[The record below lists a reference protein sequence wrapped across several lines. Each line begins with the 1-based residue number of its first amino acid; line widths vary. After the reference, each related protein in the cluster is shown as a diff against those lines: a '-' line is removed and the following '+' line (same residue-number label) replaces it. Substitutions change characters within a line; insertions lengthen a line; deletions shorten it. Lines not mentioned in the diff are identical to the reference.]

1 MVARRSAGLLPSGP
15 ASVEGGVAEVQEIR
29 INRVELKLADTDD
42 PLASKV
48 SWQPLVGGGSSFR
61 THRLRKADGR
71 LTVRR
76 TLGGVVFACV
86 FMVPGTL
93 AVLAALPAALLADEK
108 GWLIGGFLLL
118 WGAGFGGAG
127 WLLLLGGKP
136 LTFDARAGVYYRGKA
151 YVHGEGRA
159 TDQQGS
165 LNNIHALQLV
175 SEHITGSGRNRSS
188 FVSHELNLVLDDGER
203 VNVMDHGGDIE
214 TCARSLAELLDV
226 PLWKASL

>member
-1 MVARRSAGLLPSGP
+1 M
-15 ASVEGGVAEVQEIR
+15 AEVQEIR

-48 SWQPLVGGGSSFR
+48 SWQPLARGGSSFR
-61 THRLRKADGR
+61 THRLQQSAGQLK
-71 LTVRR
+71 VRR
-76 TLGGVVFACV
+76 TTGGVVFACV

-93 AVLAALPAALLADEK
+93 AVLAALPVALMASEK

-118 WGAGFGGAG
+118 WGTIFGGAG

-136 LTFDARAGVYYRGKA
+136 LTFDARAGVYFRGKA
-151 YVHGEGRA
+151 YVHGQGRD

-165 LNNIHALQLV
+165 LGHIHALQLV
-175 SEHITGSGRNRSS
+175 SEHITGSGRNRRS

-214 TCARSLAELLDV
+214 TCAKQLADFLDV
-226 PLWKASL
+226 PLWKATL